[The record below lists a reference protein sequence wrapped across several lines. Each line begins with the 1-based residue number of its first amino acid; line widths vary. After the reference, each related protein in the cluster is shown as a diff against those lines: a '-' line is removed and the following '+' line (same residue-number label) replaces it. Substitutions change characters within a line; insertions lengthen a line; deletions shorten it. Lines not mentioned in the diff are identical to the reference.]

1 MHKRDLDYS
10 CPASSIHRMQSCIY
24 SGLQV
29 EAQEEQSEE
38 EKEPSKTSEEIKYQE
53 LKERLETMA
62 AKPSPK

>member
-1 MHKRDLDYS
+1 MEDTEEQE
-10 CPASSIHRMQSCIY
+10 P
-24 SGLQV
+24 QV

-38 EKEPSKTSEEIKYQE
+38 EKEPPKTSEEIKYQE